1 MSALRSSSPP
11 IPCLDNGDRLS
22 RAEFHRRYEAMPQLK
37 KAELIEGVVYLG
49 SPVRIE
55 HGDGDLQLS
64 AWLGLYASQ
73 APGVR
78 AGSNASVLF
87 DDDNEFQPDICLR
100 RVTGGTSHIEDGYI
114 AGPPELVVEIAASS
128 VSRDLHMKKEVYRR
142 QGVQEYIV
150 WRVLDEALDWF
161 VLRDGEYVAM
171 APDARGV
178 IESQVFPGLRLA
190 VTKLLAGDFAG
201 VLAEQQA
208 AS

>member
-1 MSALRSSSPP
+1 MSALRSTSPS

-22 RAEFHRRYEAMPQLK
+22 RAEFHRRYEAMPHLK

-55 HGDGDLQLS
+55 HSRGDKQLT
-64 AWLGLYASQ
+64 AWLAAFELTTPDVEAC
-73 APGVR
+73 
-78 AGSNASVLF
+78 SNASVLF

-100 RVTGGTSHIEDGYI
+100 RVAGGTSRVEDGYVT
-114 AGPPELVVEIAASS
+114 GPPELVVEIAASS

-142 QGVQEYIV
+142 HGVQEYIV

-161 VLRDGEYVAM
+161 VLRDGEYVEQK
-171 APDARGV
+171 PDARGV

-190 VTKLLAGDFAG
+190 VTELLAGDFAG

-208 AS
+208 AR